1 MNRRNTLGTALVV
14 LAVVL
19 LVGPAVFPVQPV
31 LTHDT
36 DRSTRDSPS
45 ELREQGVPIVA
56 YENLS
61 ARGQELYVR
70 TLENDGGLRVGR
82 DAGAPD
88 FQYPTSA
95 ERREAFEADNMSGTG
110 MVVIERPEDDS
121 DLPPP
126 DERFFGP
133 REEEEEEVEND
144 EQPEE
149 RREERRERV
158 LRYDAMMTA
167 TGQPPLGSTRQLLRL
182 GAVMLAVVSL
192 GTGGYLLSSKG

>member
-19 LVGPAVFPVQPV
+19 FVVPAVFPVQPV
-31 LTHDT
+31 LIHDT

-45 ELREQGVPIVA
+45 ELREQGIPVVA

-61 ARGQELYVR
+61 ERGQEVYVAA
-70 TLENDGGLRVGR
+70 LESEDYRVGR
-82 DAGAPD
+82 NAGAPD

-95 ERREAFEADNMSGTG
+95 ERREAFEADNISGTG

-121 DLPPP
+121 VLPPP

-133 REEEEEEVEND
+133 REEEEAESEEEL
-144 EQPEE
+144 
-149 RREERRERV
+149 EERRERV

>member
-31 LTHDT
+31 LIHDT
-36 DRSTRDSPS
+36 DRTTRDSPS
-45 ELREQGVPIVA
+45 ELREQGVPVVA

-61 ARGQELYVR
+61 ERGQEVYVAA
-70 TLENDGGLRVGR
+70 LEGEDYRVGQ

-88 FQYPTSA
+88 FRYPTSA
-95 ERREAFEADNMSGTG
+95 ERREAFEADDMSGTG

-121 DLPPP
+121 VLPPP

-133 REEEEEEVEND
+133 REEEEAESEEEL
-144 EQPEE
+144 EE
-149 RREERRERV
+149 RRQQV
-158 LRYDAMMTA
+158 LRYDAMVTA
-167 TGQPPLGSTRQLLRL
+167 TDQPPLGSTRQLLRL

>member
-36 DRSTRDSPS
+36 DRTTRDSPS
-45 ELREQGVPIVA
+45 ELREQGIPVVA

-61 ARGQELYVR
+61 ERGKEVYVAA
-70 TLENDGGLRVGR
+70 LEGEDYRVGQ

-121 DLPPP
+121 VLPPP

-133 REEEEEEVEND
+133 REEEEAESEEEL
-144 EQPEE
+144 EE
-149 RREERRERV
+149 RRQQV
-158 LRYDAMMTA
+158 LRYDAMVTG

-192 GTGGYLLSSKG
+192 GTGGYLLSSKS

>member
-1 MNRRNTLGTALVV
+1 MNRRNTLGTALIV

-19 LVGPAVFPVQPV
+19 FVGPAVFPVQPV
-31 LTHDT
+31 LIHDT
-36 DRSTRDSPS
+36 DRTTRDSPS
-45 ELREQGVPIVA
+45 ELREQGVPVVA

-61 ARGQELYVR
+61 ERGQEVYVAA
-70 TLENDGGLRVGR
+70 LEGEDYRVGR
-82 DAGAPD
+82 NAGAPD

-121 DLPPP
+121 VLPPP

-133 REEEEEEVEND
+133 REEEEAESEEEL
-144 EQPEE
+144 EE
-149 RREERRERV
+149 RRQQV
-158 LRYDAMMTA
+158 LRYDAMVTA
-167 TGQPPLGSTRQLLRL
+167 TDQPPLGSTRQLLRL

>member
-19 LVGPAVFPVQPV
+19 FVGPAVFPVQPV

-36 DRSTRDSPS
+36 DRTTRDSPS
-45 ELREQGVPIVA
+45 ELREQGIPVVA

-61 ARGQELYVR
+61 ERGKEVYVAA
-70 TLENDGGLRVGR
+70 LEGEDYRVGQ

-88 FQYPTSA
+88 FRYPTSA
-95 ERREAFEADNMSGTG
+95 ERREAFEADNVSGTG

-121 DLPPP
+121 VLPPP

-133 REEEEEEVEND
+133 REEEEAESEEEL
-144 EQPEE
+144 EE
-149 RREERRERV
+149 RRQQV
-158 LRYDAMMTA
+158 LRYDAMVTA
-167 TGQPPLGSTRQLLRL
+167 TDQPPLGSTRQLLRL

>member
-19 LVGPAVFPVQPV
+19 FVVPAVFPVQPV
-31 LTHDT
+31 LIHDT

-45 ELREQGVPIVA
+45 ELREQGVPVVA

-61 ARGQELYVR
+61 ERGQEAYVAA
-70 TLENDGGLRVGR
+70 LEREDYRVGQ

-88 FQYPTSA
+88 FRYPTSA

-121 DLPPP
+121 DLPPA
-126 DERFFGP
+126 DERFFGA
-133 REEEEEEVEND
+133 REEEEAEND

>member
-19 LVGPAVFPVQPV
+19 FIGPAVFPVQPV
-31 LTHDT
+31 LIHDT
-36 DRSTRDSPS
+36 DRTTRDSPS
-45 ELREQGVPIVA
+45 ELREQGIPVVA

-61 ARGQELYVR
+61 ERGQEVYVAA
-70 TLENDGGLRVGR
+70 LEGEDYRVGQ

-88 FQYPTSA
+88 FRYPTSA
-95 ERREAFEADNMSGTG
+95 ERREAFEADNVSGTG

-121 DLPPP
+121 ELPPP

-133 REEEEEEVEND
+133 REEEEAESEEEL
-144 EQPEE
+144 EE
-149 RREERRERV
+149 RRQQV
-158 LRYDAMMTA
+158 LRYDAMVTA
-167 TGQPPLGSTRQLLRL
+167 TDQPPLGSTRQLLRL

>member
-19 LVGPAVFPVQPV
+19 FVGPAVFPVQPV

-36 DRSTRDSPS
+36 DRTTRDSPS
-45 ELREQGVPIVA
+45 ELREQGIPVVA

-61 ARGQELYVR
+61 ERGQEVYVAA
-70 TLENDGGLRVGR
+70 LEGEDYRVGQ

-88 FQYPTSA
+88 FRYPTSA
-95 ERREAFEADNMSGTG
+95 ERREAFEADNVSGTG

-121 DLPPP
+121 DLPPA
-126 DERFFGP
+126 DERFSGA
-133 REEEEEEVEND
+133 REEEEAKND

-158 LRYDAMMTA
+158 LRYDAMVTA
-167 TGQPPLGSTRQLLRL
+167 TDQPPLGSTRQLLRSRRRTSW
-182 GAVMLAVVSL
+182 AVAS
-192 GTGGYLLSSKG
+192 

>member
-19 LVGPAVFPVQPV
+19 FVGPAVFPVQPV
-31 LTHDT
+31 LSHDT

-45 ELREQGVPIVA
+45 ELREQGIPVVA

-61 ARGQELYVR
+61 ERGQEVYVAA
-70 TLENDGGLRVGR
+70 LEGEDYRVGR

-95 ERREAFEADNMSGTG
+95 ERREAFEADDMSGTG

-121 DLPPP
+121 VLPPP

-133 REEEEEEVEND
+133 REEEEAESEEEL
-144 EQPEE
+144 EE
-149 RREERRERV
+149 RRQQV
-158 LRYDAMMTA
+158 LRYDAMMTG

>member
-36 DRSTRDSPS
+36 DRTTRDSPS
-45 ELREQGVPIVA
+45 ELREQGIPVVA

-61 ARGQELYVR
+61 ERGQEAYVAA
-70 TLENDGGLRVGR
+70 LEREDYRVGQ

-88 FQYPTSA
+88 FRYPTSA

-121 DLPPP
+121 DLPPA

-133 REEEEEEVEND
+133 REEEEAESEEEL
-144 EQPEE
+144 EE
-149 RREERRERV
+149 RRQQV

>member
-19 LVGPAVFPVQPV
+19 FVVPAVFPVQPV
-31 LTHDT
+31 LSHDT

-45 ELREQGVPIVA
+45 ELREQGVPVVA

-61 ARGQELYVR
+61 ERGQEAYAAA
-70 TLENDGGLRVGR
+70 LEREDYRVGR

-88 FQYPTSA
+88 FRYPTSA
-95 ERREAFEADNMSGTG
+95 ERREAFEADNMSAAG

-121 DLPPP
+121 DLPPA
-126 DERFFGP
+126 DERFSGA
-133 REEEEEEVEND
+133 REEEEAKND

-167 TGQPPLGSTRQLLRL
+167 TDQPPLGSTRQLLRL

>member
-19 LVGPAVFPVQPV
+19 FVGPAVFPVQPV
-31 LTHDT
+31 LSHDT

-61 ARGQELYVR
+61 ERGQELYVR
-70 TLENDGGLRVGR
+70 TLENDGGLRVGQ

-121 DLPPP
+121 VLPPP

-133 REEEEEEVEND
+133 REEEEAESEEEL
-144 EQPEE
+144 EE
-149 RREERRERV
+149 RRQQV
-158 LRYDAMMTA
+158 LRYDAMVTG

-192 GTGGYLLSSKG
+192 GTGGYLLSSKS

>member
-19 LVGPAVFPVQPV
+19 FVGPAVFPVQPV

-36 DRSTRDSPS
+36 DRTTRDSPS
-45 ELREQGVPIVA
+45 ELREQGIPVVA

-61 ARGQELYVR
+61 ERGKEVYVAA
-70 TLENDGGLRVGR
+70 LEGEDYRVGQ

-88 FQYPTSA
+88 FRYPTSA
-95 ERREAFEADNMSGTG
+95 ERREAFEADNVSGTG

-121 DLPPP
+121 VLPPP

-133 REEEEEEVEND
+133 REEEEAESEEEL
-144 EQPEE
+144 EE
-149 RREERRERV
+149 RRQQV
-158 LRYDAMMTA
+158 LRYDAMVTG

>member
-19 LVGPAVFPVQPV
+19 FVGPAVFPVQPV

-36 DRSTRDSPS
+36 DRTTRDSPS
-45 ELREQGVPIVA
+45 ELREQGIPVVA

-61 ARGQELYVR
+61 ERGQEVYVAA
-70 TLENDGGLRVGR
+70 LEGEDYRVGQN
-82 DAGAPD
+82 AGAPE
-88 FQYPTSA
+88 FRYPTSA
-95 ERREAFEADNMSGTG
+95 ERREAFEADDMSGTG

-144 EQPEE
+144 EQPEG
-149 RREERRERV
+149 RRERV
-158 LRYDAMMTA
+158 LRYDAMVTA
-167 TGQPPLGSTRQLLRL
+167 TDQPPLGSTRQLLRL

>member
-19 LVGPAVFPVQPV
+19 FVVPAVFPVQPV
-31 LTHDT
+31 LIHDT

-45 ELREQGVPIVA
+45 ELREQGVPVVA

-61 ARGQELYVR
+61 ERGKEVYVAA
-70 TLENDGGLRVGR
+70 LEREDYRVGQ

-88 FQYPTSA
+88 FRYPTSA

-121 DLPPP
+121 ELPPP
-126 DERFFGP
+126 DERFFGA
-133 REEEEEEVEND
+133 REEEEAEND

>member
-19 LVGPAVFPVQPV
+19 FIGPAVFPVQPV
-31 LTHDT
+31 LIHDT
-36 DRSTRDSPS
+36 DRTTRDSPS
-45 ELREQGVPIVA
+45 ELREQGVPVVA

-61 ARGQELYVR
+61 ERGQEVYVAA
-70 TLENDGGLRVGR
+70 LEGEDYRVGQ

-88 FQYPTSA
+88 FRYPTSA
-95 ERREAFEADNMSGTG
+95 ERREAFEADNVSGTG

-121 DLPPP
+121 VLPPP

-133 REEEEEEVEND
+133 REEEEAESEEEL
-144 EQPEE
+144 
-149 RREERRERV
+149 EERRERV
-158 LRYDAMMTA
+158 LRYDAMVTA
-167 TGQPPLGSTRQLLRL
+167 TDQPPLGSTRQLLRL

>member
-19 LVGPAVFPVQPV
+19 FVGPAVFPVQPV

-36 DRSTRDSPS
+36 DRTTRDSPS
-45 ELREQGVPIVA
+45 ELREQGIPVVA

-61 ARGQELYVR
+61 ERGQEVYVAA
-70 TLENDGGLRVGR
+70 LEGEDYRVGR

-95 ERREAFEADNMSGTG
+95 ERREAFEADNISGTG

-121 DLPPP
+121 VLPPP

-133 REEEEEEVEND
+133 REEEEAESEEEL
-144 EQPEE
+144 EE
-149 RREERRERV
+149 RRQQV
-158 LRYDAMMTA
+158 LRYDAMVTG

-192 GTGGYLLSSKG
+192 GTGGYLLSSKS

>member
-19 LVGPAVFPVQPV
+19 FVVPAVFPVQPV

-36 DRSTRDSPS
+36 DRTTRDSPS
-45 ELREQGVPIVA
+45 ELREQGVPVVA

-61 ARGQELYVR
+61 ERGQEAYVAA
-70 TLENDGGLRVGR
+70 LEREDYRVGQ

-95 ERREAFEADNMSGTG
+95 ERREAFEADNVSGTG

-133 REEEEEEVEND
+133 REEEEEEEVEND

-158 LRYDAMMTA
+158 LRYDAMVTA
-167 TGQPPLGSTRQLLRL
+167 TDQPPLGSTRQLLRL